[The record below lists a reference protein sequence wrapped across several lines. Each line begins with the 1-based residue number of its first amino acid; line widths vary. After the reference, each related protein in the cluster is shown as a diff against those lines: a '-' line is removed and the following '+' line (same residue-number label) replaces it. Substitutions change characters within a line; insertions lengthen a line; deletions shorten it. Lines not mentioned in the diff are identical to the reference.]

1 LVARFSEALEPKD
14 SWVRQQSKAAQ
25 GFGANRGTA
34 TVGVRINYSAMENGF
49 KRDLR
54 NYPLYFLLWTVLGL
68 FYFSQ
73 GLTQRLVSP
82 DPTPW
87 WHYLLAW
94 LSGVYIW
101 ALLTPALLWLGR
113 QFPVERGNWFPRITL
128 HFLLSAGFSA
138 FELSLESA
146 LYSRLH
152 LFPTVLTD
160 FRGALARLL
169 VVGFHGGVLNYWIV
183 LGAQWAVLYYHRYQE
198 RSRELLQFE
207 LRASELQSQLMSARL
222 NALRMQLQP
231 HFLFNTLNAITV
243 LVRQEKGKDAEQM
256 LGHLSDL
263 LRSVLDDV
271 DAQEV
276 SLRRELEYL
285 QLYLAIEQVRFQD
298 RLNVEISADP
308 STQDVSVPQ
317 FILQPIV
324 ENAIRHGI
332 GRSSSAGRILIS
344 ASKID
349 GTVQL
354 RVQDDGPGLSP
365 GGSSEDQGIGLA
377 NTRARLQQLYGED
390 AGLEIGNIDG
400 GGVVVTMNIPFHQSD
415 PEIARA

>member
-1 LVARFSEALEPKD
+1 MKQARFKISYA
-14 SWVRQQSKAAQ
+14 V
-25 GFGANRGTA
+25 
-34 TVGVRINYSAMENGF
+34 MENGL

-73 GLTQRLVSP
+73 GLAQRIVWH

-101 ALLTPALLWLGR
+101 AFLTPAMLWLGR
-113 QFPVERGNWFPRITL
+113 QFPVERRNWIPRIAL
-128 HFLLSAGFSA
+128 HLLLSAAFST

-146 LYSRLH
+146 VYTRLH
-152 LFPTVLTD
+152 LFPLAMKD
-160 FRGALARLL
+160 FRGTLELLL
-169 VVGFHGGVLNYWIV
+169 VRGFHGGVLNYWIV
-183 LGAQWAVLYYHRYQE
+183 FGLQWGVLYYRRYQE
-198 RSRELLQFE
+198 RSREVLQFE

-222 NALRMQLQP
+222 NALKMQLQP

-243 LVRQEKGKDAEQM
+243 LVRQQKGKDAEQM

-263 LRSVLDDV
+263 LRGVLEDV

-285 QLYLAIEQVRFQD
+285 QLYLAIEQVRFPD
-298 RLNVEISADP
+298 RLRVEVSADP
-308 STQDVSVPQ
+308 ATQEASVPQ
-317 FILQPIV
+317 LILQPIV

-344 ASKID
+344 ASKIN
-349 GTVQL
+349 GTVEL
-354 RVQDDGPGLSP
+354 RVQDDGPGLPPSD
-365 GGSSEDQGIGLA
+365 SSEDEGIGLA
-377 NTRARLQQLYGED
+377 NTRARLLQLYGHN
-390 AGLEIGNIDG
+390 AKLEIENCDR
-400 GGVVVTMNIPFHQSD
+400 GGVVVTVNIPFHQSH
-415 PEIARA
+415 PEIARI

>member
-1 LVARFSEALEPKD
+1 ME
-14 SWVRQQSKAAQ
+14 
-25 GFGANRGTA
+25 TA
-34 TVGVRINYSAMENGF
+34 F

-73 GLTQRLVSP
+73 GLTQRFVSH

-101 ALLTPALLWLGR
+101 ALLTPAVLWLGR
-113 QFPVERGNWFPRITL
+113 RFPVERQKWLLPITL
-128 HFLLSAGFSA
+128 HFLLSAAFSA
-138 FELSLESA
+138 FELSLESM
-146 LYSRLH
+146 LYPRLH
-152 LFPTVLTD
+152 LFPTLLKD
-160 FRGALARLL
+160 FRGTLARLL
-169 VVGFHGGVLNYWIV
+169 VIGFHGGIVNYWTV
-183 LGAQWAVLYYHRYQE
+183 LGLQWGVLYYRRYQE
-198 RSRELLQFE
+198 RSQELLQFE
-207 LRASELQSQLMSARL
+207 IRASELQSQLMSARL
-222 NALRMQLQP
+222 NALKMQLQP

-243 LVRQEKGKDAEQM
+243 LVRQQKGKHAEQM
-256 LGHLSDL
+256 LGYLSDL
-263 LRSVLDDV
+263 LRGVLDDV

-276 SLRRELEYL
+276 SLCRELEYL
-285 QLYLAIEQVRFQD
+285 RLYLAIEQVRFQD
-298 RLNVEISADP
+298 RLQVEISADL

-317 FILQPIV
+317 FVLQPIV

-349 GTVQL
+349 GTLQL

-365 GGSSEDQGIGLA
+365 GDLSVDQGIGLA
-377 NTRARLQQLYGED
+377 NTRARLQHLYGQD
-390 AGLEIGNIDG
+390 ARLEIENCEG
-400 GGVVVTMNIPFHQSD
+400 GGVVVTMNFPFRD
-415 PEIARA
+415 ARPEIRRTYASHNADRR

>member
-1 LVARFSEALEPKD
+1 
-14 SWVRQQSKAAQ
+14 
-25 GFGANRGTA
+25 
-34 TVGVRINYSAMENGF
+34 MENAF

-54 NYPLYFLLWTVLGL
+54 SYPLYFLLWTVLGL

-73 GLTQRLVSP
+73 GLTQRLVSY

-101 ALLTPALLWLGR
+101 ALLTPAILFLGR
-113 QFPVERGNWFPRITL
+113 RFPIDQRPRLQPVSL
-128 HFLLSAGFSA
+128 HLLLGAAFSA
-138 FELSLESA
+138 FELGLESV

-152 LFPTVLTD
+152 LFPGAMKD
-160 FRGALARLL
+160 FRGAVAQLL
-169 VVGFHGGVLNYWIV
+169 VRGFHGGVLQYWMV
-183 LGAQWAVLYYHRYQE
+183 LGVQWGVLYYRRYQE
-198 RSRELLQFE
+198 RSREVLKFE

-222 NALRMQLQP
+222 NALKMQLQP

-243 LVRQEKGKDAEQM
+243 LVRQQKGKDAEQM

-263 LRSVLDDV
+263 LRGVLEDV

-285 QLYLAIEQVRFQD
+285 QLYLAIEQVRFPD
-298 RLNVEISADP
+298 RLRVEVSAD
-308 STQDVSVPQ
+308 SATQEASVPQ
-317 FILQPIV
+317 LILQPIV

-332 GRSSSAGRILIS
+332 GRSSSAGQILIS
-344 ASKID
+344 ASTAD
-349 GTVQL
+349 GTVEL

-365 GGSSEDQGIGLA
+365 SDSPEDEGIGLA
-377 NTRARLQQLYGED
+377 NTRARLQQLYGQD
-390 AGLEIGNIDG
+390 ARLEIENCER
-400 GGVVVTMNIPFHQSD
+400 GGVVVTMNIPFHPAH
-415 PEIARA
+415 PEISRT